1 MAWLRRLRATLRPGR
16 MDSELDDELRFH
28 IEQRAEELTAAGM
41 TSEQARRE
49 AELMFGNRTW
59 TRESTRER
67 NVLLWLQ
74 AAIQD
79 ARYGVR
85 SMRRNRGF
93 AAAAVLSLALGIGA
107 NTAMFSLLDALLL
120 KSLSVEQPDRLVRVL
135 DGGFGAM
142 AYPVFETL
150 RSHSRMLSGV
160 IASQRVFGDVRFEEG
175 GQTVMA
181 DVQPVTAAFFDVLG
195 VKAARGRCF
204 HQAEAKTAEGGVAV
218 ISDRYWHSHY
228 GASDLALGAHLRYGQ
243 WDFTVVGI
251 APAGFRGA
259 FVDFPA
265 DIWLPLEQVMG
276 AQPEFWARARALAV
290 LGRLNAGVTRERA
303 AAEASG
309 LLGRK
314 ITMEPGGTGFSGLRA
329 QYSRP
334 LLVVECVV
342 GLVLLIACA
351 NLANLML
358 AGAAARQRELA
369 IRQAIGA
376 GRARLVRQLLT
387 ESLMVSALGA
397 ALALAVAAWLSGAML
412 RFLPPKSVPAL
423 VNLSFHLEPRV
434 LAFTGGLA
442 IFTCLLF
449 GLAPAL
455 LATRGAPGSALR
467 GSSAIG
473 GRWMKRGL
481 VVGEVALCTV
491 LLAGAGLFVRTLA
504 NLRQVDSG
512 FVPEHVLVATV
523 SPPREYPAEQVAA
536 RVEELRLR
544 VASFPGVRAAGFS
557 NTGMLSGFVIAGQ
570 VEVDGYTPAPGE
582 DTREATVHV
591 SPGFFAAMGT
601 PLVAGRDFTVQDDAH
616 AHAMAIVNEK
626 LARKYFGV
634 ANPVGRHFRTDE
646 QISVE
651 IVGVVKD
658 SRPIGLREPVFP
670 IYYRPC
676 AQVSACSTLA
686 VRALGNLGAVA
697 AAVREAAREIDPRFT
712 LTDVVPF
719 TEVQDRTL
727 ATERMVAEC
736 SAGFGALA
744 LVVACIGLYGV
755 LAYSVARRTR
765 EIGVRMA
772 LGATR
777 PAVQWMVLRE
787 SLALVVL
794 GFAAG
799 VPCALAGARY
809 VTSMLYGLAPGNL
822 ANLAAAMAV
831 MVGVAAA
838 GAFLPARRAAKV
850 DPMAALRC
858 E

>member
-1 MAWLRRLRATLRPGR
+1 ML
-16 MDSELDDELRFH
+16 F
-28 IEQRAEELTAAGM
+28 
-41 TSEQARRE
+41 
-49 AELMFGNRTW
+49 
-59 TRESTRER
+59 
-67 NVLLWLQ
+67 
-74 AAIQD
+74 
-79 ARYGVR
+79 R
-85 SMRRNRGF
+85 S
-93 AAAAVLSLALGIGA
+93 
-107 NTAMFSLLDALLL
+107 
-120 KSLSVEQPDRLVRVL
+120 
-135 DGGFGAM
+135 
-142 AYPVFETL
+142 
-150 RSHSRMLSGV
+150 
-160 IASQRVFGDVRFEEG
+160 
-175 GQTVMA
+175 
-181 DVQPVTAAFFDVLG
+181 
-195 VKAARGRCF
+195 
-204 HQAEAKTAEGGVAV
+204 
-218 ISDRYWHSHY
+218 
-228 GASDLALGAHLRYGQ
+228 
-243 WDFTVVGI
+243 
-251 APAGFRGA
+251 
-259 FVDFPA
+259 
-265 DIWLPLEQVMG
+265 
-276 AQPEFWARARALAV
+276 
-290 LGRLNAGVTRERA
+290 
-303 AAEASG
+303 
-309 LLGRK
+309 
-314 ITMEPGGTGFSGLRA
+314 
-329 QYSRP
+329 
-334 LLVVECVV
+334 
-342 GLVLLIACA
+342 
-351 NLANLML
+351 
-358 AGAAARQRELA
+358 
-369 IRQAIGA
+369 
-376 GRARLVRQLLT
+376 
-387 ESLMVSALGA
+387 
-397 ALALAVAAWLSGAML
+397 
-412 RFLPPKSVPAL
+412 
-423 VNLSFHLEPRV
+423 
-434 LAFTGGLA
+434 
-442 IFTCLLF
+442 
-449 GLAPAL
+449 
-455 LATRGAPGSALR
+455 
-467 GSSAIG
+467 
-473 GRWMKRGL
+473 
-481 VVGEVALCTV
+481 
-491 LLAGAGLFVRTLA
+491 
-504 NLRQVDSG
+504 
-512 FVPEHVLVATV
+512 
-523 SPPREYPAEQVAA
+523 
-536 RVEELRLR
+536 ELRLR